1 MAQEYRL
8 TSESLQAQVRNLL
21 PSQAGAGAD
30 VDLSASTM
38 IVPTIDLTQA
48 ARGTQ
53 LRTDLSRARDSS
65 ISAVTLTQATT
76 YPYTLTSTA
85 GFYAVNY
92 VFSLFINSG
101 SAAEG
106 VEGNFQI
113 FDGTTASNVDRFNIQ
128 GSNNNTT
135 PVYWNDIDVF
145 LRPGDSLRVNVTG
158 IDPNEFFGLCVT
170 FRQIADVYGNI
181 SNPIGF
187 QSQ

>member
-1 MAQEYRL
+1 MAQEYTL
-8 TSESLQAQVRNLL
+8 TSESLQAQVRQLL
-21 PSQAGAGAD
+21 PSQAGRGAD

-38 IVPTIDLTQA
+38 IVPTVDLTQA

-65 ISAVTLTQATT
+65 ISAVTLNQSST

-92 VFSLFINSG
+92 VFNFFNNSG
-101 SAAEG
+101 VAAEG
-106 VEGNFQI
+106 VQGNFQI
-113 FDGTTASNVDRFNIQ
+113 YDGSSSNDFDRFNIS

-135 PVYWNDIDVF
+135 PTYWNDVDVF
-145 LRPGDSLRVNVTG
+145 LRPGDSMRVQVDG
-158 IDPNEFFGLCVT
+158 IAANEFFALCVM

-181 SNPIGF
+181 SNPVGF